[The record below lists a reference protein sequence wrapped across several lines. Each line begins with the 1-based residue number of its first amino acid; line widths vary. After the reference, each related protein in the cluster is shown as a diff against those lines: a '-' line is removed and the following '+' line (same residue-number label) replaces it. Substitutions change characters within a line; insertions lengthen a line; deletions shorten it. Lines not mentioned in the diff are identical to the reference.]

1 MIRLVMPMNEI
12 AQRLYTLI
20 QQKQLSYGELA
31 ALTGIPKSAIQ
42 RYATGT
48 TEKIPLDRINRL
60 AAALGVSSSALT
72 GWQEETALP
81 RPETEEPLPEE
92 IHMIARAGR
101 KMSPERRQDMLT
113 MLKIAFPEEFRD
125 DDGA

>member
-1 MIRLVMPMNEI
+1 MIRLVIAMNEI
-12 AQRLYTLI
+12 ASRLYALI

-31 ALTGIPKSAIQ
+31 SLTGIPKSAIQ

-48 TEKIPLDRINRL
+48 TEKIPLERINRL

-72 GWQEETALP
+72 GWQEEAALP
-81 RPETEEPLPEE
+81 RPETEELLPEE

>member
-1 MIRLVMPMNEI
+1 MIRLVMTMNEI
-12 AQRLYTLI
+12 AQRLYDLI
-20 QQKQLSYGELA
+20 QQQKRSYGELA
-31 ALTGIPKSAIQ
+31 SLTGIPKSAIQ

-48 TEKIPLDRINRL
+48 TEKIPLERLSRL
-60 AAALGVSSSALT
+60 ATALGVSSSALT
-72 GWQEETALP
+72 GWQDEAALP
-81 RPETEEPLPEE
+81 RPEADEPLPEE

>member
-1 MIRLVMPMNEI
+1 MIWLVMHMNEI

-31 ALTGIPKSAIQ
+31 SLTGIPKSAIQ

-48 TEKIPLDRINRL
+48 TEKIPLERINRL

-72 GWQEETALP
+72 GWREETALP
-81 RPETEEPLPEE
+81 RPEPDEPLPEE

>member
-1 MIRLVMPMNEI
+1 MIRLVIPMNEI

-31 ALTGIPKSAIQ
+31 SLTGIPKSAIQ

-72 GWQEETALP
+72 GWQEEASLP
-81 RPETEEPLPEE
+81 RPEDDEPLPEE

>member
-1 MIRLVMPMNEI
+1 MIRLVIAMNEI
-12 AQRLYTLI
+12 ASRLYALI

-31 ALTGIPKSAIQ
+31 TLTGIPKSAIQ

-48 TEKIPLDRINRL
+48 TEKIPLERINRL

-72 GWQEETALP
+72 GWQEEAALP
-81 RPETEEPLPEE
+81 RPETEESLPEE